1 MGIKKHREAAGMS
14 QQELAEKMKVTQS
27 AVANW
32 ENGETR
38 PRVDKLAEMAELF
51 GCSMDELMSKEE

>member
-27 AVANW
+27 AVAKW

-51 GCSMDELMSKEE
+51 GCSMDELMRKEE

>member
-14 QQELAEKMKVTQS
+14 QQALADKLGVARS
-27 AVANW
+27 AVAMW
-32 ENGETR
+32 ETGQAN

-51 GCSMDELMSKEE
+51 GCSMDELMRKEE